1 MMISAFCLVI
11 ALAASAGAQ
20 TVSPGL
26 EHANPEMRQAAE
38 GEVRARLDEFLK
50 KLDSRDID
58 GIRALFVPKALI
70 TVVRQQGDR
79 TFSNNYQSRDEFAA
93 QFEKSAG
100 QPKFALANAV
110 VTIESERLAHVRA
123 DYMVIRDGKRS
134 SSGVDHFMLV
144 KESDGWKI
152 AGLAYTLHPAHP

>member
-1 MMISAFCLVI
+1 MMISAFCIV
-11 ALAASAGAQ
+11 AAFAASAGTQ

-38 GEVRARLDEFLK
+38 REVRARLDEFLK
-50 KLDSRDID
+50 KLDSLDVD

-70 TVVRQQGDR
+70 AVVRQQGDR
-79 TFSNNYQSRDEFAA
+79 AFSSSYQSRDEFVA
-93 QFEKSAG
+93 QFEKNVG

-123 DYMVIRDGKRS
+123 DYMVIREGKRS

-152 AGLAYTLHPAHP
+152 AVLAYTLHPAQP